1 MLNKKI
7 LILSLS
13 TVMAMSPLT
22 VIAACAT
29 SDEGSKE
36 ENKEPTILRAN
47 QFQAQ
52 SLGLNQPILSSL
64 STINSQWIITNKMKI
79 FKGTTDLLTKAEQVL
94 DLNPKIV
101 NQDQIS
107 VKFKLASGAYVTQNN
122 QDNSQFSFTI
132 TDFVNDEPQPEPTKP
147 IDLKSIADEATFD
160 VTNKQQLA
168 SQVTPEQLVWNQKDQ
183 YPDVGFNVNNLI
195 PDDQNGKLGY
205 NVTFYQKTIS
215 NNTQTINIIGQ
226 DSKAINSFK
235 QISTTPND
243 QDLINKEVKRLKSE
257 EIINV
262 NQLSTIDIIN
272 YRNQPQNF
280 IDNLKNLK
288 EKDFKYQ
295 ILTFDVDNKDIL
307 KITLKVSNQTAS
319 ANVELSKSIKV
330 LNINID
336 NPVWLRNAELKRL
349 NHLAKNSFLIQNSF
363 TAKEIEENIKTNPNI
378 LLTKIFKF
386 VSTYGFHYRVSDLN
400 FQAKNKNDQTTK
412 YIMTFNI
419 EAMLWKTT
427 EANKPIIKSNQF
439 SYEIDVVYQG
449 DIPVPKPTP
458 EGWSITAND
467 QATQS
472 TNPDG
477 SFDGSYNLTIDLK
490 EDQSLDFA
498 QLDFDNKYEEIEKLT
513 AAIFKAKPE
522 WFIKQSGKLP
532 DNWNWNNYT
541 IFYNQSPLTND
552 QGQINGI
559 DYVAQFDYVNSDLLS
574 DPDADNSLI
583 LNVKLINGYNSGQN
597 QPSKPD
603 AELLWNQYLDEFKK
617 LISTQAFDENKLHLG
632 FNEIYGFGQINV
644 DSPVKNDFFA
654 NFLNFSPADFGKD
667 RNFLIK
673 ATTQDETINYL
684 TNTVKFKWHLEGLNN
699 QGLGINLSGKSWTSI
714 EQTITYKPSG
724 NWDEQINIEESGQL
738 AINSGA
744 KSINHILDRFAL
756 GNQFVTEQTLK
767 ERFQRFGANW
777 TWKARE
783 FANYVRFTFYQ
794 AFNDGADAINM
805 AIKNLPTTTDL
816 SANPKDY
823 TIVLKAKL
831 NSKAQG
837 NYLPYLQMF
846 GLNVPIQAKQWNQGD
861 VIEIRLQVVDVPQ
874 RPDVVTNGNEIF
886 PGMGPGNVLGTGKGA
901 VEAYINTPPR
911 NDLYSIALG
920 TTNLS
925 INHNGSSYLSPQRA
939 NHRFLALTMLSRY
952 DFKDPI
958 LPEPPVQSGWIK

>member
-13 TVMAMSPLT
+13 TVIAMSPLT

-29 SDEGSKE
+29 SNEQAIDEK
-36 ENKEPTILRAN
+36 KEPTTLRAS

-64 STINSQWIITNKMKI
+64 SSINSEWIIKNKMKI
-79 FKGTTDLLTKAEQVL
+79 FKGTTDLLTKADQIL

-122 QDNSQFSFTI
+122 QDNGQFSFTI

-183 YPDVGFNVNNLI
+183 YPDVGFNVNDLI

-205 NVTFYQKTIS
+205 NVTFYQKTIL
-215 NNTQTINIIGQ
+215 NNSETINVTTN
-226 DSKAINSFK
+226 DSKAITGFNK
-235 QISTTPND
+235 QIANPS
-243 QDLINKEVKRLKSE
+243 DLDLVNKEIERLKTTE
-257 EIINV
+257 VINIK
-262 NQLSTIDIIN
+262 QLSTIDIIN
-272 YRNQPQNF
+272 YQKQPQTF
-280 IDNLKNLK
+280 IDHLTNLKKQEFSYKIISFNVNDQK
-288 EKDFKYQ
+288 Q
-295 ILTFDVDNKDIL
+295 LTIDLQVVK
-307 KITLKVSNQTAS
+307 STAS
-319 ANVELSKSIKV
+319 ANVKLTKQIEV
-330 LNINID
+330 LDINID
-336 NPVWLRNAELKRL
+336 NPVWLQTAELKRL
-349 NHLAKNSFLIQNSF
+349 NNLAKNSFLIQNSF
-363 TAKEIEENIKTNPNI
+363 TKEELDKEIIPNPNKI
-378 LLTKIFKF
+378 LSKIFKF
-386 VSTYGFHYRVSDLN
+386 VSTYGFHYHVSDLK
-400 FQAKNKNDQTTK
+400 FQAKNKNNQAAK

-427 EANKPIIKSNQF
+427 QSNKPIIKSNPF
-439 SYEIDVVYQG
+439 SYEIEIKYQN
-449 DIPVPKPTP
+449 DQIVEPTPTP
-458 EGWSITAND
+458 EGWKINPSDLAVP
-467 QATQS
+467 S
-472 TNPDG
+472 TNDDG
-477 SFDGSYNLTIDLK
+477 TPDGSYNLKIDLQK
-490 EDQSLDFA
+490 DSSLDFA
-498 QLDFDNKYEEIEKLT
+498 QINRDDATQIDQL
-513 AAIFKAKPE
+513 IFKIFESKKD
-522 WFIKQSGKLP
+522 WFIKVDGKLP
-532 DNWNWNNYT
+532 DNWNWSNYT
-541 IFYNQSPLTND
+541 YMQFMDEILDSQQQLIGFNYYL
-552 QGQINGI
+552 
-559 DYVAQFDYVNSDLLS
+559 QFDY
-574 DPDADNSLI
+574 ADSNNLNESLMI
-583 LNVKLINGYNSGQN
+583 NLELTNGYNSGQN
-597 QPSKPD
+597 QPVKPNPD
-603 AELLWNQYLDEFKK
+603 TLWNKYLTEFETLMKN
-617 LISTQAFDENKLHLG
+617 QAFDENKLHLG

-699 QGLGINLSGKSWTSI
+699 QGLGINLSGKSWTST

-738 AINSGA
+738 AINGGA

-805 AIKNLPTTTDL
+805 AIENLPTTTDL

-861 VIEIRLQVVDVPQ
+861 VIEIRLQVIDVPQ

-958 LPEPPVQSGWIK
+958 LPEPPVQNGWIK